1 MPARDNDLAKN
12 RDDELKPG
20 APPRHASDSNPSS
33 RSTRNPKTATDPAT
47 GAPQPGAPR
56 PAPARR

>member
-1 MPARDNDLAKN
+1 MPDRNNDLAKN

-20 APPRHASDSNPSS
+20 APPRHASDSDPSG

-47 GAPQPGAPR
+47 GTPQPGAP
-56 PAPARR
+56 APSQAGR